1 MGSSAAIHQPPLPE
15 FPPSDV
21 NRDMPHRGV
30 GFDPAS
36 GGAPSRA
43 GRVSTG
49 GHPSGLM
56 PNGAMAHSASAG
68 GALQDMG
75 RARQGVNH
83 AASGAPLLSFQAGLP
98 PSPEYT
104 WCGR

>member
-1 MGSSAAIHQPPLPE
+1 MGSSAAIHQPPSPE
-15 FPPSDV
+15 IPPPDLT
-21 NRDMPHRGV
+21 RDM
-30 GFDPAS
+30 

-49 GHPSGLM
+49 WHPSGLM

-75 RARQGVNH
+75 RAWQGVNH